1 MLYTTCEYKIL
12 HFHNQTLW
20 LLSICRT
27 IYCGYYLRV
36 ATWCWLNSTNSFVNT
51 KVRMMHANHNAATQ
65 GWSATSKLNKPLL
78 CYKVVHTRNFQSVS
92 SLSSFSGF
100 TSCSPSV
107 PQKMSNFNQQLL
119 GYTTTIC
126 SPLISFTAQQFG
138 SVKVVHILN
147 KGGVYFIQ
155 PFHR

>member
-12 HFHNQTLW
+12 YFHNQTLW

-27 IYCGYYLRV
+27 IYCSSYLRV
-36 ATWCWLNSTNSFVNT
+36 ATWRLLNSTNSFVNT
-51 KVRMMHANHNAATQ
+51 KVRMMHANRNAETQ
-65 GWSATSKLNKPLL
+65 GWSETLKQLL
-78 CYKVVHTRNFQSVS
+78 CYKVIHTRNFQSVS

-100 TSCSPSV
+100 TSCSSSV
-107 PQKMSNFNQQLL
+107 PQKMPNFNQQLL
-119 GYTTTIC
+119 GYTTAIC